1 MLRSPPHRR
10 PRAENDDPAS
20 GGVAG
25 KPMTFAVA
33 RNDIVD
39 SHAEV
44 GPDARPPLLVLEP
57 LKAFLDE
64 HGLGEGEIDASP
76 IGEGHSN
83 VTYLIKR
90 GDCEVVLRRPP
101 RPPLPP
107 SAHDV
112 LREARLLRALRDTPA
127 RVPVVLAVCED
138 PATIG
143 CPFYVMERIDGEVIV
158 ADIPGALDTP
168 AEHRRISEQLIDAL
182 VEIHAVDWRAVGL
195 EGFGQQ
201 TGYLERQLRR
211 FVGLWE
217 VNKTREIP
225 AVERVGSWLAE
236 NMPSSGPA
244 TIVHGDYRLGNT
256 IFAAHPPAHLEAVL
270 DWEMAT
276 IG

>member
-20 GGVAG
+20 GGVAC
-25 KPMTFAVA
+25 KPMTLSVA
-33 RNDIVD
+33 RDDIVD

-127 RVPVVLAVCED
+127 RVPDVLAVCAD
-138 PATIG
+138 LDVIG
-143 CPFYVMERIDGEVIV
+143 APFYVMERIEGEVMV
-158 ADIPGALDTP
+158 TSIPTDLDTP
-168 AEHRRISEQLIDAL
+168 GQRRA
-182 VEIHAVDWRAVGL
+182 
-195 EGFGQQ
+195 
-201 TGYLERQLRR
+201 
-211 FVGLWE
+211 
-217 VNKTREIP
+217 
-225 AVERVGSWLAE
+225 
-236 NMPSSGPA
+236 
-244 TIVHGDYRLGNT
+244 
-256 IFAAHPPAHLEAVL
+256 
-270 DWEMAT
+270 